1 MVSGLSF
8 TSVSYVLLLTKQWR
22 LVLCNNIYNVE
33 ERLLQEHLKL
43 LLKLIDSEESGVQIN
58 NISIFENNTY
68 KSYTKL
74 YLHKYLN
81 I

>member
-22 LVLCNNIYNVE
+22 LVLCNKYVE

-58 NISIFENNTY
+58 IISIFENNTY